1 VSIPIFSGFR
11 NRNSIQISKLQLD
24 QAETRLSGGKNSAKV
39 SLYALINTLNNYQEI
54 IPIQEEV
61 LLSAEEDLK
70 LAQQRYELGSA
81 SILVLL
87 DAQLALIQ
95 ASSSLVR
102 TKYDAAIQ
110 VANLDDLLGTL
121 DKKYE
126 EGVIVKKFLEIL
138 KKNKFKALAGVI
150 VLAIASTFF
159 GSSEDGIIEVSTM
172 ELTRKDISSK
182 VVADGVLQPE
192 TEVKLSANNT
202 TYITAIAVKEGD
214 FVQKGDFLM
223 SLDDRQQKAATEASK
238 AGVEATKVN
247 LNNAEIKKSRQEE
260 LYRKGLI
267 SDQEMENSN
276 SSYASALSSF
286 NSAEA
291 RYIQDEDALS
301 KLRLIAPQDGTITFI
316 DGEVGDLAQGGM
328 FNPSVLLKL
337 SDLSKMEVYVNVN
350 ENDIADI
357 SINDTALVEVDAY
370 QDKKFKGVVKE
381 VAYAATTSSGGSSQ
395 QVTNFEV
402 KIQMLE
408 VVDGMRPGMSATVEI
423 ITEERNQVLVIPIQS
438 LTTPRKNPNISK
450 NKSKSSMSVS
460 TSTGSSDWSNYSK
473 KSSGEKTSETVVFV
487 IKNGK
492 AEQRTVETG
501 IVGERDYEVT
511 SGLEEG
517 EAVVTGGFV
526 AISRELY
533 DGAPVKMREKSDNNS
548 RPGRKRG

>member
-1 VSIPIFSGFR
+1 M
-11 NRNSIQISKLQLD
+11 
-24 QAETRLSGGKNSAKV
+24 
-39 SLYALINTLNNYQEI
+39 
-54 IPIQEEV
+54 
-61 LLSAEEDLK
+61 
-70 LAQQRYELGSA
+70 
-81 SILVLL
+81 
-87 DAQLALIQ
+87 
-95 ASSSLVR
+95 
-102 TKYDAAIQ
+102 
-110 VANLDDLLGTL
+110 
-121 DKKYE
+121 
-126 EGVIVKKFLEIL
+126 KKFLEIL

-150 VLAIASTFF
+150 VLAIVSTFF
-159 GSSEDGIIEVSTM
+159 GNSEDGIIEVSTM

-487 IKNGK
+487 VKDGK
-492 AEQRTVETG
+492 AEQRIVETG
-501 IVGERDYEVT
+501 IVGERDDEVT

-533 DGAPVKMREKSDNNS
+533 DGAPVKMREKSKNNS

>member
-1 VSIPIFSGFR
+1 MR
-11 NRNSIQISKLQLD
+11 N
-24 QAETRLSGGKNSAKV
+24 
-39 SLYALINTLNNYQEI
+39 
-54 IPIQEEV
+54 
-61 LLSAEEDLK
+61 
-70 LAQQRYELGSA
+70 
-81 SILVLL
+81 
-87 DAQLALIQ
+87 
-95 ASSSLVR
+95 
-102 TKYDAAIQ
+102 
-110 VANLDDLLGTL
+110 
-121 DKKYE
+121 
-126 EGVIVKKFLEIL
+126 FLEKL
-138 KKNKFKALAGVI
+138 KKNKYKVIAGLVI
-150 VLAIASTFF
+150 LAIISSFF
-159 GSSEDGIIEVSTM
+159 GNSEDGTIEVSTM
-172 ELTRKDISSK
+172 KLGRKDLSSK

-214 FVQKGDFLM
+214 FVKKGDFLM

-247 LNNAEIKKSRQEE
+247 LANAEIKKSRQEE
-260 LYRKGLI
+260 LYKKGLI

-357 SINDTALVEVDAY
+357 SINDAAFVEVDAY
-370 QDKKFKGVVKE
+370 QDKKFKGIVKE

-423 ITEERNQVLVIPIQS
+423 ITEERNQVLAIPIQS
-438 LTTPRKNPNISK
+438 LTTPRDNPNSPDK
-450 NKSKSSMSVS
+450 GGRVSMSVS
-460 TSTGSSDWSNYSK
+460 SSDKTKDWSNYSK
-473 KSSGEKTSETVVFV
+473 KDNSGKKSQTVVFV
-487 IKNGK
+487 VKDGK
-492 AEQRTVETG
+492 AEQRVVETG

-517 EAVVTGGFV
+517 EDIITGGFV

-533 DGAPVKMREKSDNNS
+533 DGATVKLREKSNNNS
-548 RPGRKRG
+548 RPGRNRG

>member
-1 VSIPIFSGFR
+1 M
-11 NRNSIQISKLQLD
+11 
-24 QAETRLSGGKNSAKV
+24 
-39 SLYALINTLNNYQEI
+39 
-54 IPIQEEV
+54 
-61 LLSAEEDLK
+61 
-70 LAQQRYELGSA
+70 
-81 SILVLL
+81 
-87 DAQLALIQ
+87 
-95 ASSSLVR
+95 
-102 TKYDAAIQ
+102 
-110 VANLDDLLGTL
+110 
-121 DKKYE
+121 
-126 EGVIVKKFLEIL
+126 KKFLEIL

-487 IKNGK
+487 VKDGK
-492 AEQRTVETG
+492 AEQRRVETG

-533 DGAPVKMREKSDNNS
+533 DGAPVKMREKSDNKS

>member
-1 VSIPIFSGFR
+1 M
-11 NRNSIQISKLQLD
+11 
-24 QAETRLSGGKNSAKV
+24 
-39 SLYALINTLNNYQEI
+39 
-54 IPIQEEV
+54 
-61 LLSAEEDLK
+61 
-70 LAQQRYELGSA
+70 
-81 SILVLL
+81 
-87 DAQLALIQ
+87 
-95 ASSSLVR
+95 
-102 TKYDAAIQ
+102 
-110 VANLDDLLGTL
+110 
-121 DKKYE
+121 
-126 EGVIVKKFLEIL
+126 KKFLEIL

-150 VLAIASTFF
+150 VLAIVSTFF
-159 GSSEDGIIEVSTM
+159 GNSEDGIIEVSTM

-286 NSAEA
+286 NGAEA

-487 IKNGK
+487 VKDGK
-492 AEQRTVETG
+492 AEQRIVETG

-533 DGAPVKMREKSDNNS
+533 DGAPVKMREKSKNNS
-548 RPGRKRG
+548 RPGRKPS

>member
-1 VSIPIFSGFR
+1 M
-11 NRNSIQISKLQLD
+11 
-24 QAETRLSGGKNSAKV
+24 
-39 SLYALINTLNNYQEI
+39 
-54 IPIQEEV
+54 
-61 LLSAEEDLK
+61 
-70 LAQQRYELGSA
+70 
-81 SILVLL
+81 
-87 DAQLALIQ
+87 
-95 ASSSLVR
+95 
-102 TKYDAAIQ
+102 
-110 VANLDDLLGTL
+110 
-121 DKKYE
+121 
-126 EGVIVKKFLEIL
+126 KKFLEIL

-492 AEQRTVETG
+492 AEQRIVETG